1 MLPTSRTF
9 AIMSVI
15 EKKAELEAYF
25 HDAGKTRD
33 RWRVGTEY
41 EKVGIDRN
49 TGKAIPYFGRR
60 GVEFILR
67 ELIDRFGWQPEEQ
80 NGHIIALMR
89 DKAQITL
96 EPGGQIELSGEPCE
110 SIHCTEG
117 EFTQHIRELLEVA
130 DPLDIV
136 FLGLGMQPISRLEE
150 IEWVPKKR
158 YAIMGPYMPKVGTL
172 GQRMMKQTATVQT
185 NIDFLDEKD
194 AMAKFRTGMG
204 LAPVLVAMFANS
216 PICDGQVNGYRS
228 FREHIW
234 TDTDKSRAGLL
245 KFAFSPDVG
254 FAHYVEYALDVPMY
268 FIIRHH
274 DYIDMTG
281 ITFRQFLQSGHNG
294 ERATLE
300 DWNDHLTTLF
310 PETRIKRYI
319 EVRSADS
326 QPPELMPALSA
337 LIKGAFY
344 DADCLQAAWDLV
356 KDWSWDERMQVY
368 LDSHKDALAARFRR
382 YALLDLAKELLQI
395 AWEGLRRQ
403 KALNSQGDDETIY
416 LDPLKKLLSQGKCP
430 ADVLLEKWHGEL
442 ERDLKKLIAYS
453 AYKLP

>member
-1 MLPTSRTF
+1 
-9 AIMSVI
+9 MSVI

-25 HDAGKTRD
+25 HDGGKPRE

-41 EKVGIDRN
+41 EKVGIDRS
-49 TGKAIPYFGRR
+49 TAKAIPYFGRR

-67 ELIDRFGWQPEEQ
+67 ELIERFGWEPQEQ
-80 NGHIIALMR
+80 DGHIIALAR
-89 DKAQITL
+89 DNAMITL

-110 SIHCTEG
+110 SIHCTHA

-130 DPLDIV
+130 EPLDIV
-136 FLGLGMQPISRLEE
+136 FLGLGMQPVSRLEE

-158 YAIMGPYMPKVGTL
+158 YRIMGPYMPKVGSL
-172 GQRMMKQTATVQT
+172 GQRMMKQTATVQA

-204 LAPVLVAMFANS
+204 LAPILVGMFANS
-216 PICDGQVNGYRS
+216 PISDGQLNGYRS

-234 TDTDKSRAGLL
+234 TDTDKSRSGLL
-245 KFAFSPDVG
+245 KFAFSPEVS

-281 ITFRQFLQSGHNG
+281 ITFRQFLERGHNG

-319 EVRSADS
+319 EVRSVDS
-326 QPPELMPALSA
+326 QPPELMLALPALV
-337 LIKGAFY
+337 KGAFY

-368 LDSHKDALAARFRR
+368 LDSHRDALAARIRR
-382 YALLDLAKELLQI
+382 YSLFDLAKELFQI

-403 KALNSQGDDETIY
+403 NAPNDLGEDETIY
-416 LDPLKKLLSQGKCP
+416 LSSLKTLLFQGKCP
-430 ADVLLEKWHGEL
+430 ADVLIEKWEGEL
-442 ERDLKKLIAYS
+442 QRDIKKLIAYS
-453 AYKLP
+453 AYKLL

>member
-1 MLPTSRTF
+1 MISSRRSTRKRASFNRRTSKIF
-9 AIMSVI
+9 VAMSVI

-25 HDAGKTRD
+25 HDAGKPRE

-49 TGKAIPYFGRR
+49 TAKAIPYFGRR

-67 ELIDRFGWQPEEQ
+67 ELIERFGWEPQEQ
-80 NGHIIALMR
+80 EGHIIALAR
-89 DKAQITL
+89 DNAMITL

-110 SIHCTEG
+110 SIHCTHA

-130 DPLDIV
+130 EPLDIV
-136 FLGLGMQPISRLEE
+136 FLGLGMQPVSRLEE

-158 YAIMGPYMPKVGTL
+158 YRIMGPYMPEVGSL
-172 GQRMMKQTATVQT
+172 GQRMMKQTAT
-185 NIDFLDEKD
+185 
-194 AMAKFRTGMG
+194 
-204 LAPVLVAMFANS
+204 
-216 PICDGQVNGYRS
+216 
-228 FREHIW
+228 
-234 TDTDKSRAGLL
+234 DKSRSGLL
-245 KFAFSPDVG
+245 KFAFSPEVS

-281 ITFRQFLQSGHNG
+281 MTFRQFLERGHNG

-319 EVRSADS
+319 EVRSVDS
-326 QPPELMPALSA
+326 QPPELMLALPALV
-337 LIKGAFY
+337 KGAFY

-368 LDSHKDALAARFRR
+368 LDSHRDALAARIRR
-382 YALLDLAKELLQI
+382 YSLFDLAKELFQI

-403 KALNSQGDDETIY
+403 NAPNDLGEDETIY
-416 LDPLKKLLSQGKCP
+416 LSSLKTLLFQGK
-430 ADVLLEKWHGEL
+430 
-442 ERDLKKLIAYS
+442 
-453 AYKLP
+453 